1 MKYKKEYTSN
11 LQFLITFANA
21 QMQTLHKNNQSTEAN
36 YKYKKNKICEKSH
49 KNIKKS
55 KKR

>member
-21 QMQTLHKNNQSTEAN
+21 QMQILHKNNQSTEAN
-36 YKYKKNKICEKSH
+36 YKYKKIKICEKSH

>member
-11 LQFLITFANA
+11 YSFWLLL
-21 QMQTLHKNNQSTEAN
+21 QMQILHKNNQSTEAN